1 MSKLTVFGKMIS
13 VITYNLFIFQACG
26 VWFEWHKLI
35 YKWKING
42 FLIDKTMQ

>member
-1 MSKLTVFGKMIS
+1 MIS
-13 VITYNLFIFQACG
+13 LITSNLFIFQACG

-35 YKWKING
+35 YEWKING